1 MWWRLYVARGGRVL
15 AMTSPGSVT
24 FGLLLPSRELAMY
37 PPHDGD
43 PRRLVEWAVRA
54 EELGFDAVWIG
65 DSLLAKPRAEPL
77 SVLAGVAT
85 ATERIDLGTAV
96 LLASMRNAAQLA
108 QQAATVDALSGGRL
122 ILGVGAGPPGTE
134 VNADFDLVGTD
145 FGRRGTRMMDV
156 VHGARELWRADGTST
171 QQRLQPLCATEGG
184 PRLWLGGSGPR
195 GLERAGQ
202 HFDGWFPTAP
212 SVDAFAEQLATVRSH
227 AADAGRDPASITAA
241 AYLTVNI
248 GEPDS
253 AAAEVAEH
261 SKLYYGV
268 EIEVLRRVMGTYS
281 GSPADVAAWLQGYID
296 AGCEHICIRLA
307 SPDVDAQL
315 DRLVELL
322 PELRQ

>member
-1 MWWRLYVARGGRVL
+1 
-15 AMTSPGSVT
+15 MTSSGTVS

-54 EELGFDAVWIG
+54 EEFGFDAAWIG

-77 SVLAGVAT
+77 SVLAAVA
-85 ATERIDLGTAV
+85 AVTERIDLGTAV
-96 LLASMRNAAQLA
+96 LLASMRSATQLA

-122 ILGVGAGPPGTE
+122 ILGVGAGPPGAE
-134 VNADFDLVGTD
+134 VNADFDLVGAD
-145 FGRRGTRMMDV
+145 FGRRGTRMMQIV
-156 VHGARELWRADGTST
+156 RNARDLWRADGTPT
-171 QQRLQPLCATEGG
+171 QQRLQPVCASDGG

-212 SVDAFAEQLATVRSH
+212 QAGSFADQLATVRAH
-227 AADAGRDPASITAA
+227 AAEAGRDPASITAA

-248 GEPDS
+248 GSPET

-261 SKLYYGV
+261 AMLYYGIQ
-268 EIEVLRRVMGTYS
+268 IEVLRRIMGTNS
-281 GSPADVAAWLQGYID
+281 GTPAEIAAWLQSYID

-307 SPDVDAQL
+307 SPDVDTQL

-322 PELRQ
+322 PDLRR

>member
-1 MWWRLYVARGGRVL
+1 
-15 AMTSPGSVT
+15 MTSPGSVT

-54 EELGFDAVWIG
+54 EELGLDAVWIG

-77 SVLAGVAT
+77 SVLAGVAA

-96 LLASMRNAAQLA
+96 LLASMRNATQLA

-122 ILGVGAGPPGTE
+122 ILGVGAGPPGEE
-134 VNADFDLVGTD
+134 VNADFDLVGAD
-145 FGRRGTRMMDV
+145 FDRRGTRMMEV
-156 VHGARELWRADGTST
+156 VHRARELWRAEGTPT
-171 QQRLQPLCATEGG
+171 QQRLQPVCVSDGG

-195 GLERAGQ
+195 GLKRAGQ

-212 SVDAFAEQLATVRSH
+212 VAETFGEQLATVRGH

-248 GEPDS
+248 GEPET

-268 EIEVLRRVMGTYS
+268 EIEVLRRVMGTTS
-281 GSPADVAAWLQGYID
+281 GTPAEIAAWLQSYID

-307 SPDVDAQL
+307 SPDVDTQL

>member
-1 MWWRLYVARGGRVL
+1 
-15 AMTSPGSVT
+15 MTSPRRVT

-43 PRRLVEWAVRA
+43 PRRLVAWAVRA
-54 EELGFDAVWIG
+54 EELGFDAAWIG

-77 SVLAGVAT
+77 SVMAAIAS

-96 LLASMRNAAQLA
+96 LLASMRSAAQLA

-122 ILGVGAGPPGTE
+122 ILGVGAGPPGAE
-134 VNADFDLVGTD
+134 VEADFDRVGAVY
-145 FGRRGTRMMDV
+145 GQRGTQMMDV
-156 VHGARELWRADGTST
+156 VQRCRELWRAEGTST
-171 QQRLQPLCATEGG
+171 QQRLQPVCVSDGG

-195 GLERAGQ
+195 GLERAGR

-212 SVDAFAEQLATVRSH
+212 AADRFAEQLAIVRAH
-227 AADAGRDPASITAA
+227 AAEAGRDPASITAA

-248 GEPDS
+248 GEPET

-268 EIEVLRRVMGTYS
+268 EIEVLRRVMGTSS
-281 GSPADVAAWLQGYID
+281 GTPAEIASWLQSYID

-307 SPDVDAQL
+307 SPDVDTQL
-315 DRLVELL
+315 DRVTEIL
-322 PELRQ
+322 PDLRV

>member
-1 MWWRLYVARGGRVL
+1 
-15 AMTSPGSVT
+15 MTSPGSVT

-85 ATERIDLGTAV
+85 ATERIDVGTAV

-122 ILGVGAGPPGTE
+122 ILGVGAGP
-134 VNADFDLVGTD
+134 
-145 FGRRGTRMMDV
+145 
-156 VHGARELWRADGTST
+156 
-171 QQRLQPLCATEGG
+171 
-184 PRLWLGGSGPR
+184 R

-212 SVDAFAEQLATVRSH
+212 SVDAFAEQLATVRAH
-227 AADAGRDPASITAA
+227 AAEAGRDPASITAA

-248 GEPDS
+248 GEPET

-322 PELRQ
+322 PELRH

>member
-1 MWWRLYVARGGRVL
+1 
-15 AMTSPGSVT
+15 MTSPGSIT

-77 SVLAGVAT
+77 SVLAAVAA
-85 ATERIDLGTAV
+85 ATERVDLGTAV
-96 LLASMRNAAQLA
+96 LLASMRTAAQLA

-122 ILGVGAGPPGTE
+122 ILGVGAGPPGAE
-134 VNADFDLVGTD
+134 VSADFDRAGAD
-145 FGRRGTRMMDV
+145 YDRRGTRMMQIIHD
-156 VHGARELWRADGTST
+156 ARDLWQAGDTPPER
-171 QQRLQPLCATEGG
+171 RLQPVCVTDGG
-184 PRLWLGGSGPR
+184 PRLWLGGAGPR
-195 GLERAGQ
+195 GLERAGR

-212 SVDAFAEQLATVRSH
+212 SVDAFAEQLATVRNH
-227 AADAGRDPASITAA
+227 AADAGRNPASITAA

-248 GEPDS
+248 GEPEA

-261 SKLYYGV
+261 SRLYYGV
-268 EIEVLRRVMGTYS
+268 DIEVLRRVMGTHS
-281 GSPADVAAWLQGYID
+281 GSPADVAAWLRGYID

-315 DRLVELL
+315 DRFVGLL

>member
-1 MWWRLYVARGGRVL
+1 
-15 AMTSPGSVT
+15 MTSPGSVT

-43 PRRLVEWAVRA
+43 PRRLVHWAVRA

-85 ATERIDLGTAV
+85 ATERIDVGTAV

-122 ILGVGAGPPGTE
+122 ILGVGAGPPGAE
-134 VNADFDLVGTD
+134 VNADFDLVGAD
-145 FGRRGTRMMDV
+145 YHRRGTRMMEV
-156 VHGARELWRADGTST
+156 VHRARELWRAEGTLT
-171 QQRLQPLCATEGG
+171 QQQLQPVCATEGG

-212 SVDAFAEQLATVRSH
+212 SLDAFAEQLAIVRAH

-248 GEPDS
+248 GEPET

-281 GSPADVAAWLQGYID
+281 GTPAEVAAWLQSYID
-296 AGCEHICIRLA
+296 TGCEHICIRLA
-307 SPDVDAQL
+307 SPDVDTQL
-315 DRLVELL
+315 ARLVELL

>member
-1 MWWRLYVARGGRVL
+1 
-15 AMTSPGSVT
+15 MTSPGTAT

-77 SVLAGVAT
+77 AVLAGVAA

-96 LLASMRNAAQLA
+96 LLASMRSATQLA

-122 ILGVGAGPPGTE
+122 ILGIGAGPPGAE
-134 VNADFDLVGTD
+134 VNADFDLVGAD
-145 FGRRGTRMMDV
+145 FNRRGTRMMEA
-156 VHGARELWRADGTST
+156 VHRARELWRAEGTPT
-171 QQRLQPLCATEGG
+171 PQRLQPVCVSDGG

-195 GLERAGQ
+195 GLERAGR

-212 SVDAFAEQLATVRSH
+212 EAGTFAEQLATVRGH

-248 GEPDS
+248 GEPET

-268 EIEVLRRVMGTYS
+268 EIEVLRRIMGTTS
-281 GSPADVAAWLQGYID
+281 GTPAEVAAWLQSYID
-296 AGCEHICIRLA
+296 AGCEHICIRVA

-315 DRLVELL
+315 DRFVELL
-322 PELRQ
+322 PELRL

>member
-1 MWWRLYVARGGRVL
+1 
-15 AMTSPGSVT
+15 MTSLGPVT

-43 PRRLVEWAVRA
+43 PRRLVAWAVRA
-54 EELGFDAVWIG
+54 EELGFDAAWIG

-77 SVLAGVAT
+77 SVLAAIAA

-96 LLASMRNAAQLA
+96 LLASMRSAEQLA

-122 ILGVGAGPPGTE
+122 ILGVGAGPPGAE
-134 VNADFDLVGTD
+134 VNVDFDLVGAD
-145 FGRRGTRMMDV
+145 YGRRGTRMMEI
-156 VHGARELWRADGTST
+156 VHRARELWRAEGTPT
-171 QQRLQPLCATEGG
+171 QQRLQPVCVSEGG

-212 SVDAFAEQLATVRSH
+212 AVDAFADQLATVRSH
-227 AADAGRDPASITAA
+227 AADAGRDPASIAAA

-248 GEPDS
+248 GEPDT

-261 SKLYYGV
+261 AMLYYGV
-268 EIEVLRRVMGTYS
+268 QIEVLRRIMGTKS
-281 GSPADVAAWLQGYID
+281 GTADEVTAWLQSYID
-296 AGCEHICIRLA
+296 AGCQHICIRLA
-307 SPDVDAQL
+307 SPNVDTQL
-315 DRLVELL
+315 DRLVEIL
-322 PELRQ
+322 PALRR

>member
-1 MWWRLYVARGGRVL
+1 
-15 AMTSPGSVT
+15 MTSPGSVT

-37 PPHDGD
+37 SPHDGD

-77 SVLAGVAT
+77 SVLAAVAA

-96 LLASMRNAAQLA
+96 LLASMRSATQLA

-122 ILGVGAGPPGTE
+122 ILGVGAGPPGAE
-134 VNADFDLVGTD
+134 VNADFDLVGAD
-145 FGRRGTRMMDV
+145 FNRRGTRMMEV
-156 VHGARELWRADGTST
+156 VHRARELWRAEDTPT
-171 QQRLQPLCATEGG
+171 QQRLQPVCVSDGG

-212 SVDAFAEQLATVRSH
+212 VAETFAEQLATVRSH

-248 GEPDS
+248 GEPAT

-268 EIEVLRRVMGTYS
+268 EIEVLRRIMGTTS
-281 GSPADVAAWLQGYID
+281 GTPAEIAAWLQSYID

-307 SPDVDAQL
+307 SPDVDTQL

>member
-1 MWWRLYVARGGRVL
+1 
-15 AMTSPGSVT
+15 
-24 FGLLLPSRELAMY
+24 MY

-54 EELGFDAVWIG
+54 EEQGFDAVWIG

-85 ATERIDLGTAV
+85 ATERVDLGTAV

-122 ILGVGAGPPGTE
+122 ILGVGAGPPGAE
-134 VNADFDLVGTD
+134 VNADFDRVGAD
-145 FGRRGTRMMDV
+145 FDRRGTRMMEV
-156 VHGARELWRADGTST
+156 VHRARELWRAEGTPT
-171 QQRLQPLCATEGG
+171 QQRLQPVCVSEGG
-184 PRLWLGGSGPR
+184 PRQWLGGSGPR
-195 GLERAGQ
+195 GLERAGRN
-202 HFDGWFPTAP
+202 FDGWFPTAP
-212 SVDAFAEQLATVRSH
+212 VAETFAEQLATVRSH
-227 AADAGRDPASITAA
+227 AADAGRNPASITAA

-248 GEPDS
+248 GEPDA

-268 EIEVLRRVMGTYS
+268 EIEVLRRVMGTTS
-281 GSPADVAAWLQGYID
+281 GTPAQIAAWLQSYID
-296 AGCEHICIRLA
+296 AGCEHLCIRLA
-307 SPDVDAQL
+307 SPDVDTQL

-322 PELRQ
+322 PALRR

>member
-1 MWWRLYVARGGRVL
+1 
-15 AMTSPGSVT
+15 MTSPGSVT

-43 PRRLVEWAVRA
+43 PRRLVGWAVRA
-54 EELGFDAVWIG
+54 EELGLDAVWIG

-77 SVLAGVAT
+77 SVLAGVAA
-85 ATERIDLGTAV
+85 ATERVDLGTAV

-122 ILGVGAGPPGTE
+122 ILGVGAGPPGAE
-134 VNADFDLVGTD
+134 VNADFDLVGAD
-145 FGRRGTRMMDV
+145 YDRRGTQMMHI
-156 VHGARELWRADGTST
+156 VHRARELWRAEGTPT
-171 QQRLQPLCATEGG
+171 QQRLQPVCVSEGG

-195 GLERAGQ
+195 GLERAGK

-212 SVDAFAEQLATVRSH
+212 ATGTFAEQLATVRNH

-248 GEPDS
+248 GEPAS

-261 SKLYYGV
+261 AKLYYGV
-268 EIEVLRRVMGTYS
+268 EIEVLRRVMGTHS
-281 GSPADVAAWLQGYID
+281 GSPADVAAWLQSYID
-296 AGCEHICIRLA
+296 AGCNHLCIRLA
-307 SPDVDAQL
+307 SPDVDTQL

-322 PELRQ
+322 PVLRR